1 MPTGRQE
8 IAALFFC
15 CHAIRRGRIK
25 MLSEY
30 LLIGQV
36 LRPQGIKGL
45 VKVRPDTDD
54 PERFLDLKSLY
65 IKVGEAYQEIS
76 VEDISVREDG
86 VYLRLNGVS
95 DRTAAE
101 RQRGLMLYVDR
112 AHAVQLGENETFI
125 CDLIGCRVMD
135 LQGNE
140 LGTLTDVL
148 QPGGNDV
155 YVIKT
160 PKGEMLLPALRHV
173 IPTVDVEQGIVTV
186 DEKRLPEVAV
196 CSWEES

>member
-1 MPTGRQE
+1 
-8 IAALFFC
+8 
-15 CHAIRRGRIK
+15 

-36 LRPQGIKGL
+36 LRPQGIKGQ

-54 PERFLDLKSLY
+54 PGRFEELEFVYLKKGDTYEQVSLDE
-65 IKVGEAYQEIS
+65 V
-76 VEDISVREDG
+76 SVREDG
-86 VYLRLNGVS
+86 VYLRLNGAQTR
-95 DRTAAE
+95 DEAE
-101 RQRGLMLYVDR
+101 KQRNWMLYVDR
-112 AHAVQLGENETFI
+112 AHAVELGENETFI
-125 CDLIGCRVMD
+125 CDLIGCKAVD
-135 LQGNE
+135 TQGNE
-140 LGTLTDVL
+140 LGKVTDVL

-173 IPTVDVEQGIVTV
+173 IPTVDVEKGVIII

-196 CSWEES
+196 CDWE

>member
-1 MPTGRQE
+1 
-8 IAALFFC
+8 
-15 CHAIRRGRIK
+15 

-36 LRPQGIKGL
+36 LRPQGIKGQ

-54 PERFLDLKSLY
+54 PGRFEELEFVYLKKGDGYEQLP
-65 IKVGEAYQEIS
+65 VNE
-76 VEDISVREDG
+76 VSVREDG
-86 VYLRLNGVS
+86 VYLRLNGAQTR
-95 DRTAAE
+95 DEAE
-101 RQRGLMLYVDR
+101 KQRNWMLYVDR
-112 AHAVQLGENETFI
+112 AHAVELGENETFI
-125 CDLIGCRVMD
+125 CDLIGCKAVD
-135 LQGNE
+135 TQGNE
-140 LGTLTDVL
+140 LGKVTDVL

-173 IPTVDVEQGIVTV
+173 IPTVDVEKGVIII

-196 CSWEES
+196 CDWE

>member
-1 MPTGRQE
+1 
-8 IAALFFC
+8 
-15 CHAIRRGRIK
+15 
-25 MLSEY
+25 MLSKF

-54 PERFLDLKSLY
+54 PGRYEDLDFVY
-65 IKVGEAYQEIS
+65 IKKGSEYERAS
-76 VEDISVREDG
+76 VEEVSIRADG
-86 VYLRLNGVS
+86 VYLRLNGIQS
-95 DRTAAE
+95 RDEAE
-101 RQRGLMLYVDR
+101 KQRDLMLYVDR
-112 AHAVQLGENETFI
+112 AHAVELAENETFI
-125 CDLIGCRVMD
+125 CDLIGCRVVD
-135 LQGNE
+135 LQGKE
-140 LGTLTDVL
+140 WGKVTDVL

-173 IPTVDVEQGIVTV
+173 IPTVDVENGVITV

-196 CSWEES
+196 CDWE

>member
-1 MPTGRQE
+1 
-8 IAALFFC
+8 
-15 CHAIRRGRIK
+15 

-36 LRPQGIKGL
+36 LRPQGIKGQ

-54 PERFLDLKSLY
+54 PERFLDLKTVF
-65 IKVGEAYQEIS
+65 IKKGEAYAS
-76 VEDISVREDG
+76 VPVDEISVREDG
-86 VYLRLNGVS
+86 VYLRLANAQS
-95 DRTAAE
+95 RDEAE
-101 RQRGLMLYVDR
+101 KQRNWMLYVDR
-112 AHAVQLGENETFI
+112 AHAVELAENETFI
-125 CDLIGCRVMD
+125 CDLIGCRVVD

-140 LGTLTDVL
+140 LGKLTDVL

-173 IPTVDVEQGIVTV
+173 IPAVDVEQGIVTV

-196 CSWEES
+196 CSWEDS

>member
-1 MPTGRQE
+1 
-8 IAALFFC
+8 
-15 CHAIRRGRIK
+15 

-36 LRPQGIKGL
+36 LRPQGIKGQ

-54 PERFLDLKSLY
+54 PERFLDLNSVFLKA
-65 IKVGEAYQEIS
+65 GDAFQEVP
-76 VEDISVREDG
+76 VEEVSIRPDG
-86 VYLRLNGVS
+86 VYLRLNGAP
-95 DRTAAE
+95 DRDAAE
-101 RQRGLMLYVDR
+101 RQRGLMLYIDR
-112 AHAVQLGENETFI
+112 AHAVALEENENFI
-125 CDLIGCRVMD
+125 CDLIGCRVVD

-140 LGTLTDVL
+140 LGSIRDVL

-160 PKGEMLLPALRHV
+160 PRGEMLLPALRHV
-173 IPTVDVEQGIVTV
+173 IPTVDVKNGLVTV

-196 CSWEES
+196 CDWEE

>member
-1 MPTGRQE
+1 
-8 IAALFFC
+8 
-15 CHAIRRGRIK
+15 

-36 LRPQGIKGL
+36 LRPQGIKGQ

-54 PERFLDLKSLY
+54 PGRFEELEFVYLKKGDSYEQLP
-65 IKVGEAYQEIS
+65 VDE
-76 VEDISVREDG
+76 VSVREDG
-86 VYLRLNGVS
+86 VYLRLNGAQTR
-95 DRTAAE
+95 DEAE
-101 RQRGLMLYVDR
+101 KQRNWMLYVDR
-112 AHAVQLGENETFI
+112 AHAVELGENETFI
-125 CDLIGCRVMD
+125 CDLIGCKAVD
-135 LQGNE
+135 TQGNE
-140 LGTLTDVL
+140 LGKVTDVL

-173 IPTVDVEQGIVTV
+173 IPTVNVEKGVIII

-196 CSWEES
+196 CDWE